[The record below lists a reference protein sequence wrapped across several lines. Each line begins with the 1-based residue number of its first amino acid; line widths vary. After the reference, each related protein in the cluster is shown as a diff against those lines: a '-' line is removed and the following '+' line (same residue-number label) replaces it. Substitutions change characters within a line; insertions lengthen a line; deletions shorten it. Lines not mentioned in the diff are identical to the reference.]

1 MGTIS
6 DKLQKTLD
14 SKLAIK
20 QAIENKGVSDVGDIL
35 ADYPAKIAEITTGKT
50 EAELSETITSN
61 GESVFTPS
69 EGSVYNKVT
78 ITTNVQPSLQEKT
91 VTPTVDTQE
100 IIPDLD
106 KEGLSKV
113 TVEGVTSSIDSN
125 ITPENI
131 KSGVEILS
139 VTGTLEGA
147 KEEQSKSITIT
158 QNGTQTITPDEG
170 KVLSEVGITVNV
182 AGEEEEFVQYKDINF
197 FSPFG
202 VLIESWTFEECQ
214 TKTSLPNLPWPYYA
228 KLPEDRVVG
237 ELYNHYGEYIFN
249 AHWYIV
255 GDTDEER
262 LAYLKTLNSPT
273 VVGVYATKNPSIP
286 ELRIAYGTVYT
297 NTDST
302 TEPRVSADNFS
313 NIFSPGFLSPEVGWL
328 TYDYGYRIQSPVLF
342 VFSGTNSSGEVLI
355 DATINTAYSNEPVV
369 IVGGDYQYFADNFE
383 DSYPDRAYYLLEHAT
398 FTTGFNFPIWL
409 YKVGDTATAPSY
421 NTELGK
427 YPIFYL
433 ATGTP
438 VTGDTTDTGYVNYS
452 ENLLPNTEGKLA
464 TVRKRIP
471 KIYTPPKGVTQIDVL
486 NPLFPSY
493 LYNALPE
500 SGPVSLTN
508 IISSWS
514 SCNAYGILYFNRYLL
529 SKEVSVD
536 GSWSSNWTPF
546 VIVSTSYSDTY
557 PLYSKVSGVFISP
570 STWSE
575 YYCKPSSND

>member
-202 VLIESWTFEECQ
+202 VLIES
-214 TKTSLPNLPWPYYA
+214 
-228 KLPEDRVVG
+228 
-237 ELYNHYGEYIFN
+237 
-249 AHWYIV
+249 
-255 GDTDEER
+255 
-262 LAYLKTLNSPT
+262 
-273 VVGVYATKNPSIP
+273 
-286 ELRIAYGTVYT
+286 
-297 NTDST
+297 
-302 TEPRVSADNFS
+302 
-313 NIFSPGFLSPEVGWL
+313 
-328 TYDYGYRIQSPVLF
+328 
-342 VFSGTNSSGEVLI
+342 
-355 DATINTAYSNEPVV
+355 
-369 IVGGDYQYFADNFE
+369 
-383 DSYPDRAYYLLEHAT
+383 
-398 FTTGFNFPIWL
+398 
-409 YKVGDTATAPSY
+409 
-421 NTELGK
+421 
-427 YPIFYL
+427 
-433 ATGTP
+433 
-438 VTGDTTDTGYVNYS
+438 
-452 ENLLPNTEGKLA
+452 
-464 TVRKRIP
+464 
-471 KIYTPPKGVTQIDVL
+471 
-486 NPLFPSY
+486 
-493 LYNALPE
+493 
-500 SGPVSLTN
+500 
-508 IISSWS
+508 
-514 SCNAYGILYFNRYLL
+514 
-529 SKEVSVD
+529 
-536 GSWSSNWTPF
+536 
-546 VIVSTSYSDTY
+546 
-557 PLYSKVSGVFISP
+557 
-570 STWSE
+570 
-575 YYCKPSSND
+575 